1 MATSQLHE
9 LARVGAAAKLLAIAD
24 ERQTILQMFP
34 ELADGAAPARRASS
48 AAAPA
53 TRKRRGM
60 SAAERK
66 AVGTRM
72 KAYWAKRREERAGG
86 EAATADRATQPSAA
100 AKRTSK
106 RNGMSAE
113 ARKAVG
119 ERMRA
124 YWAARRAEK
133 QAGGRKRAGQNAGRG
148 RKK

>member
-1 MATSQLHE
+1 MPASVRRAGSPPSPQN
-9 LARVGAAAKLLAIAD
+9 ARNCLPASPSCAAALTRTVVLL
-24 ERQTILQMFP
+24 
-34 ELADGAAPARRASS
+34 
-48 AAAPA
+48 
-53 TRKRRGM
+53 RRGM

-100 AKRTSK
+100 AKRPSK

-124 YWAARRAEK
+124 YWAAR
-133 QAGGRKRAGQNAGRG
+133 QAGGRKRAGQKAG